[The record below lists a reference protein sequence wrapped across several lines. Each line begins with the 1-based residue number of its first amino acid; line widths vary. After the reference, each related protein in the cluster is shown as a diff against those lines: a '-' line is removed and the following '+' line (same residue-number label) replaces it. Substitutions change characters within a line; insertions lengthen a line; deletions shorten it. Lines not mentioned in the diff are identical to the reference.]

1 MKTQKEIV
9 FQRIFQNY
17 MKLKTLT
24 TCNILFDRFSL
35 LFFFSFISLYIPSRH
50 PTSVG
55 ARAHRNWK
63 MTQLSRCI
71 CQPWTELKH
80 MLDSKSVVYNG
91 SSDIQLSHYRFT
103 WAWRWLKADIW
114 VWNWTSSIHVT
125 NPNLVLNLYPSLK
138 FLSPCVWLL
147 LILPL
152 RSFWACSHWQQLLKL
167 KLLYCCLRKE
177 RQQLSEQR
185 NL

>member
-9 FQRIFQNY
+9 FQRIFQDY
-17 MKLKTLT
+17 IKLKTT
-24 TCNILFDRFSL
+24 KTCNILLDLFSP
-35 LFFFSFISLYIPSRH
+35 LFFLSFICLHIPSRY

-63 MTQLSRCI
+63 MTQLSQCI
-71 CQPWTELKH
+71 CLPWTELKH
-80 MLDSKSVVYNG
+80 MLDSKSVVYNS
-91 SSDIQLSHYRFT
+91 SSDIQLTPYRFT
-103 WAWRWLKADIW
+103 WAWRWLKVDIW
-114 VWNWTSSIHVT
+114 VWNWTSPTHVT

-138 FLSPCVWLL
+138 FLSPFVQLL

-152 RSFWACSHWQQLLKL
+152 HSFWACFHWQQFLKL
-167 KLLYCCLRKE
+167 KLPYCCLRKE